1 MIYFISDLHIGHKGS
16 LKWPNGN
23 ARDFPDINTMNQ
35 TIIDNWN
42 SIVTDNDTVYLLGD
56 VAYKCSSSI
65 IKHVLNSLNGKIIL
79 IEGNHDKDVLKVNQQ
94 IHRFESVHSR
104 LILNIDDLVIV
115 LDHYP
120 IEEWFMKT
128 KGSIHLHGH
137 THGSIQ
143 DKNIG
148 IKRYDVSVEVN
159 NYTPISLE
167 QIKEIMK

>member
-16 LKWPNGN
+16 LMWPNGA
-23 ARDFPDINTMNQ
+23 ARNFASIKEMNE
-35 TIIDNWN
+35 TIINNWN
-42 SIVTDNDTVYLLGD
+42 SIIKNDDIVYLLGD
-56 VAYKCSSSI
+56 VAYKCSTSI
-65 IKHVLNSLNGKIIL
+65 IKQTLTLLKGKIIL
-79 IEGNHDKDVLKVNQQ
+79 IKGNHDGNVLKVNQQ
-94 IHRFESVHSR
+94 IHRFESVYDR
-104 LILNIDDLVIV
+104 LILNIDNLIIV

-120 IEEWFMKT
+120 NEEWFMKN

-167 QIKEIMK
+167 QIKDIMK